1 MVPFLGSDRIL
12 GRLPGRGRQLY
23 SRPGFGGACRIPGRA
38 LPKSTAGRPG
48 VPLVE
53 GGKFGTMQGLSRLG
67 PDAASSRAIRI
78 FARRR
83 RLPSYKPMTLVSAT
97 RDLFDQ
103 LKPGDRIELDHEVK
117 IGLQRWHTKTVGTV
131 VSTERR
137 RHGLHFKR
145 NPDDKV
151 YSDLILLRKDDNELT
166 TLTID
171 EFSILK
177 KLG

>member
-1 MVPFLGSDRIL
+1 
-12 GRLPGRGRQLY
+12 
-23 SRPGFGGACRIPGRA
+23 
-38 LPKSTAGRPG
+38 
-48 VPLVE
+48 
-53 GGKFGTMQGLSRLG
+53 
-67 PDAASSRAIRI
+67 
-78 FARRR
+78 
-83 RLPSYKPMTLVSAT
+83 MTLVSAT

-171 EFSILK
+171 EFSVLK